1 MIKENQVITDL
12 IALIKIPLGDLKLS
26 DWAVLQNYQPTK
38 GNYPGPYILVHRLPT
53 TYIGQLQQN
62 SVDNTKSGQLK
73 QASFQLDA
81 YKKRLP
87 TDTADT
93 LTGGDV
99 LEYIRNW
106 FMGDKAQKELRKK
119 NYNVFRVG
127 QMNQNYFETDTDTF
141 QINTNFVLDLAYKQ
155 TYAEA
160 TSVITS
166 ADGTLVG
173 I

>member
-1 MIKENQVITDL
+1 MITENQVMVDL
-12 IALIKIPLGDLKLS
+12 IALIKLPLLKLGVT

-38 GNYPGPYILVHRLPT
+38 GNYPSPYILVHRLPT

-87 TDTADT
+87 TDTAQT
-93 LTGGDV
+93 LSGGDV
-99 LEYIRNW
+99 LEYVRNW
-106 FMGDKAQKELRKK
+106 FMGDDAAKQLRAKG
-119 NYNVFRVG
+119 YNVFRVG
-127 QMNQNYFETDTDTF
+127 QMNQNYFETETDTF
-141 QINTNFVLDLAYKQ
+141 QINPNFVLDLAYKQ
-155 TYAEA
+155 TYAEE